1 MSKYSFVLQ
10 GKEPE
15 YFELLPTL
23 RLQKHGGWLVAE
35 AIEQE
40 EASKSQSQATIR
52 AVQLAKR
59 IAKAKDIPLTEAFEL
74 LQGGGGLS
82 EMELLEDFAEET
94 LSMLDGSGGV
104 EANNARMATTFIRC
118 RGEALIDGE
127 WTRVD
132 DWSIEDTKAMG
143 RLLIA
148 KMMEFIAS
156 EQEAETKGAD
166 LGKAPKKTKASPSPK
181 NLKEEPDEF

>member
-1 MSKYSFVLQ
+1 MSKYSFILQ

-15 YFELLPTL
+15 YFELLPAL

-59 IAKAKDIPLTEAFEL
+59 IAKAKDISLTEAFEL
-74 LQGGGGLS
+74 LQGGGGLG

-94 LSMLDGSGGV
+94 LGMLDGSGGV

-132 DWSIEDTKAMG
+132 DWSIEDTKGMG
-143 RLLIA
+143 RALIG
-148 KMMEFIAS
+148 KVMEFVAS
-156 EQEAETKGAD
+156 EQEEEVKGAG
-166 LGKAPKKTKASPSPK
+166 LGKAPKKTKASQNPK
-181 NLKEEPDEF
+181 DLKEEPVEF

>member
-1 MSKYSFVLQ
+1 MSKYRFVLQ

-23 RLQKHGGWLVAE
+23 RLRKHGGWLVAE

-40 EASKSQSQATIR
+40 EASKYQSQATVR

-59 IAKAKDIPLTEAFEL
+59 IAKAKDISLTEAFDL

-94 LSMLDGSGGV
+94 LQMLDGPGGV

-118 RGEALIDGE
+118 RGEAMIDGE
-127 WTRVD
+127 WARVD
-132 DWSIEDTKAMG
+132 DWSIEDTKEMG
-143 RLLIA
+143 RPLIA
-148 KMMEFIAS
+148 KVMEFVIS
-156 EQEAETKGAD
+156 EQEAEIKEQS
-166 LGKAPKKTKASPSPK
+166 LGKAPKKTKASASPK
-181 NLKEEPDEF
+181 GLKEEPVEF

>member
-23 RLQKHGGWLVAE
+23 RLRKHGGWLVAE

-40 EASKSQSQATIR
+40 EASKNQSQATVR

-59 IAKAKDIPLTEAFEL
+59 IAKAKDISLTEAFDL

-94 LSMLDGSGGV
+94 LQMLDGSGGV

-118 RGEALIDGE
+118 RGEAMIDGG

-132 DWSIEDTKAMG
+132 DWSIEDTKEMG
-143 RLLIA
+143 RPLIA
-148 KMMEFIAS
+148 KVMEFVIS
-156 EQEAETKGAD
+156 EQEAETKEQS
-166 LGKAPKKTKASPSPK
+166 LGKAPKKAKASANPK
-181 NLKEEPDEF
+181 DSKEEPVEF